1 MTDSNNT
8 CRLSAI
14 NQQLLLLSININVKN
29 ISKYIRNA
37 AEQNCQSVRLA
48 VCAAHVALVAHGIVL
63 PTIFASA
70 NRLATSAISWCTEF
84 DLPACCQLPVAS
96 CLLLFA
102 ADDVDVVAGGGT
114 VAVVI
119 AVAAACCC
127 CCYCCCC
134 ASGKMS
140 ATWQHAWLA
149 NECQTY
155 WTVANVSDWQA
166 MHTHQQHSNT
176 LTHIRLHSSGSFRWC
191 CTCFSYVAGSMLLPA
206 AWLAWQ
212 ATN

>member
-1 MTDSNNT
+1 MW
-8 CRLSAI
+8 
-14 NQQLLLLSININVKN
+14 KN

-37 AEQNCQSVRLA
+37 ANENCQSVRLP

-84 DLPACCQLPVAS
+84 DLPACCLLPVA
-96 CLLLFA
+96 CCCLRLMMLVLGLLLL
-102 ADDVDVVAGGGT
+102 
-114 VAVVI
+114 AVVI

-155 WTVANVSDWQA
+155 WTVANVSDWQP

-176 LTHIRLHSSGSFRWC
+176 HTETHIQTTLIWLISPVLHLF
-191 CTCFSYVAGSMLLPA
+191 FSYVAGSMLLPA

>member
-1 MTDSNNT
+1 MTDSNNNNT

-37 AEQNCQSVRLA
+37 AKHNCQSVRLA

-84 DLPACCQLPVAS
+84 DLPACCLLPVA
-96 CLLLFA
+96 CCCLRLMMLMLLLL
-102 ADDVDVVAGGGT
+102 VGLLLL
-114 VAVVI
+114 AVVI
-119 AVAAACCC
+119 AVAAAC

-176 LTHIRLHSSGSFRWC
+176 H
-191 CTCFSYVAGSMLLPA
+191 
-206 AWLAWQ
+206 
-212 ATN
+212 